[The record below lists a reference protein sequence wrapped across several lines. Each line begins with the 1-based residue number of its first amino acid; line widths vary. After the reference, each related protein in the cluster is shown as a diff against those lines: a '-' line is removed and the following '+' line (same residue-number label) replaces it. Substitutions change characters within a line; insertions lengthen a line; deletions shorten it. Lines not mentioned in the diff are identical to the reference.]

1 MLKAVKCWARE
12 RFPGW
17 LAPRTDKNIP
27 RNGNRGPYL
36 GAGAD
41 QRVRNRFAADS
52 QERES
57 SESPM
62 LKAFWRVAPSVLLSF
77 LAICDAL
84 VFLRAIAFSSR
95 TSPEVHPRRFFFRF
109 AIKPP
114 FRERQLVSRMSVK
127 EKPGERCRRICT
139 NDCERSARYFEIC
152 FAKDRA

>member
-27 RNGNRGPYL
+27 RNGTRGPYL

-62 LKAFWRVAPSVLLSF
+62 LKAFWRVAPSVRLSF

-114 FRERQLVSRMSVK
+114 FREWQLVSRMSVK
-127 EKPGERCRRICT
+127 EKPGERGRRICT

-152 FAKDRA
+152 FAKDPA